1 MDVAAPGQDQATV
14 GTRLSPDAIA
24 RDVRPEVGHPQRP
37 IVSLDRHQCQQD
49 GGHWSKLSLRLVSEH
64 YSYWC
69 SGLTLVRSSIITRE
83 GTFFLVANFTM
94 ALRISCSR
102 AAKRAT
108 SVTPAT
114 SILSTYGAQ
123 WRRGN
128 ATVAP
133 TQVKTGAKG
142 PTAMVFMN
150 MGGPSTTDE
159 VHGFLSMLFV
169 QLPLA
174 RHRKEADL
182 DRLTKT

>member
-1 MDVAAPGQDQATV
+1 MDVVAPGQDQATV

-49 GGHWSKLSLRLVSEH
+49 GGHWSKLSLRFVSAH
-64 YSYWC
+64 YSFWC
-69 SGLTLVRSSIITRE
+69 SGLTLTRSNTILRGSA
-83 GTFFLVANFTM
+83 FFLVATFTM

-114 SILSTYGAQ
+114 SILSSYSAQ
-123 WRRGN
+123 WRRCN

-133 TQVKTGAKG
+133 TQVKQGAKG

-174 RHRKEADL
+174 HRRKQTDK

>member
-1 MDVAAPGQDQATV
+1 MPRRDKTKATV
-14 GTRLSPDAIA
+14 GTRLSSNTLA
-24 RDVRPEVGHPQRP
+24 RDTEPQWGISEHP
-37 IVSLDRHQCQQD
+37 ILSLDRHHCQRD
-49 GGHWSKLSLRLVSEH
+49 RRHWSKLHLRFRFRRYSLSL
-64 YSYWC
+64 
-69 SGLTLVRSSIITRE
+69 SGLVLTLSSKTLRDA
-83 GTFFLVANFTM
+83 FFLVANPTM

-108 SVTPAT
+108 SITPAT
-114 SILSTYGAQ
+114 SVLSSYSAQ

-133 TQVKTGAKG
+133 SPVKPGSKG

-169 QLPLA
+169 QFPLTRA
-174 RHRKEADL
+174 IDH
-182 DRLTKT
+182 